1 MAADYGSRARGMA
14 ISMSVFCYA
23 RIMVDMVDAVSDF
36 KIVSF
41 MLLGGRLKQILVL
54 NNSPM

>member
-1 MAADYGSRARGMA
+1 MA